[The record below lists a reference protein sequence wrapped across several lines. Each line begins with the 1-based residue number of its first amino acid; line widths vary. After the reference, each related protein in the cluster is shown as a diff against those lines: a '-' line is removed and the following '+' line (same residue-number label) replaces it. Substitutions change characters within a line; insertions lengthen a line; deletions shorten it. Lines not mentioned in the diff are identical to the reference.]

1 MSFSSETYRVL
12 IASPSDLPEE
22 RQAAT
27 DAINEWNAQ
36 HAGAEGVVLLPVR
49 WETHA
54 VPEITR
60 RPQEAINRQLVH
72 ECDMLVGMFWT
83 KLGTA
88 TGVAES
94 GTVEEIDQ
102 FVNAG
107 KKAML
112 YFSSRPIDPNR
123 IDLKQH
129 RKLRAFKTAIYSK
142 ALTGTFASLDEL
154 RQVLLR
160 DLTRQA
166 RQFRAGRSTRD
177 GKLEQAFQLTELIRL
192 HKQNDITPEEFQQYR
207 ADFLGPR
214 RRSKT
219 ATTDPV
225 EPGEVGPNGYRVG
238 YTKDG
243 DKVEWVPDD
252 DDPAKEWP
260 LVLRRNDKAIL
271 KGLDEFWDKVWWKR
285 HQNWLYRIDTGEEI
299 LTEEQKPILERLR
312 KQLVV

>member
-1 MSFSSETYRVL
+1 
-12 IASPSDLPEE
+12 
-22 RQAAT
+22 
-27 DAINEWNAQ
+27 
-36 HAGAEGVVLLPVR
+36 
-49 WETHA
+49 
-54 VPEITR
+54 
-60 RPQEAINRQLVH
+60 
-72 ECDMLVGMFWT
+72 
-83 KLGTA
+83 
-88 TGVAES
+88 
-94 GTVEEIDQ
+94 
-102 FVNAG
+102 
-107 KKAML
+107 
-112 YFSSRPIDPNR
+112 
-123 IDLKQH
+123 
-129 RKLRAFKTAIYSK
+129 
-142 ALTGTFASLDEL
+142 
-154 RQVLLR
+154 VLLR